1 MNRRRSG
8 TEILFKAAIM
18 TFGTFFSIGTLSI
31 IASAGNVSSTAAP
44 AGSVG
49 SPKRIGNHSY
59 VAPNTVFM
67 PQSSV
72 ERAEDAGK
80 FAHTN
85 YVLFSPNSGQP
96 TAMTNPSLTEA
107 ETPASLGCVYKVG
120 PSYTG
125 CNPAN
130 GGTNHPTGGWG
141 AIALV
146 DAYDNPYAATDIATF
161 DSKFGLPAANFTKIY
176 ANGNGSC
183 STPPGDTGWGLEEA
197 LDIEWAHAMAPNA
210 KIYLVEACSNSNAD
224 LYYAETVA
232 AGLVAGAGGG
242 DISNS
247 WGEGEY
253 STEASDDGFFYYNQY
268 PAVSDITF
276 FASAGDSGCGAAYPS
291 SSPWLVSA
299 GGTTVNRDANGN
311 FASETCWAGS
321 GGGNSVYETWSN
333 TFDGGN
339 TGAWSDYQYPLFGES
354 SRQTPDLSFDAD
366 PASGVYVYD
375 EYNGNG
381 GWWIVGGTSVA
392 SPALAGIVNNAANKL
407 GSYFLPSVNPTGYFI
422 NEENNQL
429 YSQLPDLTSYKKNFY
444 DVKTGSNGCFV
455 GASWD
460 YCTGVGS
467 PRGKL
472 GK

>member
-1 MNRRRSG
+1 MLS
-8 TEILFKAAIM
+8 KATIVAFS
-18 TFGTFFSIGTLSI
+18 TFLVVGGFSTIV
-31 IASAGNVSSTAAP
+31 SAEGASSTAAP
-44 AGSVG
+44 AGSAG
-49 SPKRIGNHSY
+49 SPNGIGNHSY
-59 VAPNTVFM
+59 VAPDTVFV

-72 ERAEDAGK
+72 ERPDDAGK

-85 YVLFSPNSGQP
+85 YVLFSPNGGLP
-96 TAMTNPSLTEA
+96 EAMTNPSLTEA

-120 PSYTG
+120 PIYTG

-130 GGTNHPTGGWG
+130 GATNHPTGGWG

-161 DSKFGLPAANFTKIY
+161 DSHFGLPAANFTKIY

-183 STPPGDTGWGLEEA
+183 STPPGNTGWGLEEA

-210 KIYLVEACSNSNAD
+210 KIYLVEACSNSNTD

-232 AGLVAGAGGG
+232 AGLVAAAGGG

-253 STEASDDGFFYYNQY
+253 STETSDDVNFYYNQY

-291 SSPWLVSA
+291 SSPWVVSA
-299 GGTTVNRDANGN
+299 GGTTVNRNSSGN
-311 FASETCWAGS
+311 FSNEACWSGS
-321 GGGNSVYETWSN
+321 GGGSSAYETWSN
-333 TFDGGN
+333 TFTKSN
-339 TGAWSDYQYPLFGES
+339 TGAWADYQYPIFGEA
-354 SRQTPDLSFDAD
+354 SRQTPDLSFDAN

-375 EYNGNG
+375 AYYNGG

-392 SPALAGIVNNAANKL
+392 SPSLAGIVNNANNRL
-407 GSYFLPSVNPTGYFI
+407 GSYFLPAVNPSGYFN
-422 NEENNQL
+422 NEENNLL
-429 YSQLPDLTSYKKNFY
+429 YSQLPTITAYKKNFY
-444 DVKTGSNGCFV
+444 DVKTGSNGCTV
-455 GASWD
+455 KPSWD

-467 PRGKL
+467 PRGLL